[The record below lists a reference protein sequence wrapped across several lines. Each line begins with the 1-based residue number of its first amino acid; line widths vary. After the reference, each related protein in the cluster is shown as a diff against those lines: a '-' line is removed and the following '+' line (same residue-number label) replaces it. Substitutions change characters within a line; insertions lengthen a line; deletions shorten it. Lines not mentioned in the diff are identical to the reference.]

1 MNEDRET
8 RNEIIADDL
17 ADEGSKRST
26 SNIRS
31 RINREVVRIDD
42 KPSPFIDD
50 DEEISEEPNNEEV
63 DEGNEEH
70 STQKREKSLVDHI
83 ITGSLLTDGTIPYH
97 RYFIV
102 IAVMCFISIV
112 LTFLS
117 LNAGNEYR
125 RKEALVTALHEHSVV
140 MDEERYELSSKRAV
154 TERLKEYNIELVDLS
169 KSSRLIEK

>member
-17 ADEGSKRST
+17 ADESSKRST

-83 ITGSLLTDGTIPYH
+83 ITGSD
-97 RYFIV
+97 
-102 IAVMCFISIV
+102 
-112 LTFLS
+112 
-117 LNAGNEYR
+117 
-125 RKEALVTALHEHSVV
+125 RKSVV
-140 MDEERYELSSKRAV
+140 
-154 TERLKEYNIELVDLS
+154 
-169 KSSRLIEK
+169 

>member
-1 MNEDRET
+1 MTPNNRYDYDQERIRREVIILDEET
-8 RNEIIADDL
+8 SEERNSDDNSPWAHYDKEEQL
-17 ADEGSKRST
+17 
-26 SNIRS
+26 
-31 RINREVVRIDD
+31 NREARAEESEI
-42 KPSPFIDD
+42 PFT
-50 DEEISEEPNNEEV
+50 DEE
-63 DEGNEEH
+63 GEEH
-70 STQKREKSLVDHI
+70 HSENMSPWTM
-83 ITGSLLTDGTIPYH
+83 ITTGRILPDNSRPYH

>member
-17 ADEGSKRST
+17 ADNSSKRST
-26 SNIRS
+26 SSIRS
-31 RINREVVRIDD
+31 RINREVVRIDEE
-42 KPSPFIDD
+42 PSPFIDD
-50 DEEISEEPNNEEV
+50 NEDMSEESDNEV
-63 DEGNEEH
+63 IDGGNEESSAPNH
-70 STQKREKSLVDHI
+70 DKSLIDHI

-125 RKEALVTALHEHSVV
+125 RKEAQVTALHEHSVV